1 MEELFRVLVADDE
14 RIIREGITEYVPWE
28 KLGLSL
34 AGCAKNGD
42 DALELIRREP
52 VDIVV
57 TDIRMPGLGG
67 LEMAELLE
75 QEAVPPFVVLISGY
89 SDFAYAKKAVQLKCV
104 VDYVLKPLELEQL
117 EVVLLRTRE
126 LLKERAA
133 SIVVPSAPRTKGA
146 ARLGGRMARM
156 NAELIQ
162 LISAGEGD
170 ESVSQLRRISCFWDE
185 KQVDGE
191 IRVRQSCELLLSM
204 EGLLAG
210 YGLNLREVCGVQ
222 QAVEHVKALA
232 PEKIEAFMERAV
244 LACAMAVAAGGTRGR
259 SALIRSAVEEI
270 GRSYTMVDFSL
281 QVLSGTLQVSPNYLS
296 AKFKEETG
304 MGFVRYLNEKR
315 MERAKGLL
323 GDVSRKVYEV
333 AYMCGIEDVRYFTRL
348 FKEYAGVTPKEY
360 RDKIR

>member
-14 RIIREGITEYVPWE
+14 RIIREGITGYVPWE

-42 DALELIRREP
+42 EALELLRREP
-52 VDIVV
+52 VDIVI
-57 TDIRMPGLGG
+57 TDIRMPGLNG
-67 LEMAELLE
+67 LEMAERLE
-75 QEAVPPFVVLISGY
+75 QAARPPYVILISGY

-117 EVVLLRTRE
+117 EAVLLRTRA
-126 LLKERAA
+126 LLNERDA
-133 SIVVPSAPRTKGA
+133 SVVVPSAPRTEGA
-146 ARLGGRMARM
+146 VRLGSRMVRM
-156 NAELIQ
+156 NAELIR
-162 LISAGEGD
+162 LISAGDDGAFEQM
-170 ESVSQLRRISCFWDE
+170 ERIICFWNE
-185 KQVDGE
+185 NYVGGE
-191 IRVRQSCELLLSM
+191 IRVRQCCELLLSM

-210 YGLNLREVCGVQ
+210 HGLCMGQVSGVQ
-222 QAVEHVKALA
+222 QPVEHVKLMT
-232 PEKIEAFMERAV
+232 PEEIDIFMEKTVRA
-244 LACAMAVAAGGTRGR
+244 CTGAVVCGGTQGH
-259 SALIRSAVEEI
+259 SALIKSAVEEI
-270 GRSYTMVDFSL
+270 VNSYTRMDFSL

-296 AKFKEETG
+296 ARFKEETG

-348 FKEYAGVTPKEY
+348 FKEYVGVTPKEY
-360 RDKIR
+360 RDKLH